1 MARSLI
7 LNKYISIDFLK
18 KIFVMI
24 FIFFCLSTIMNL
36 FEEVNFFKDLEIGVW
51 LPLFISLLI
60 VPNFIYNLFPFII
73 LLSSMWLFLKLI
85 KTDEIIAMKVTGL
98 SNVSIII
105 VPCLIAFF
113 LGIVCVAGVNPITAA
128 LVEKYENIKGSYN
141 QDKEYLAAITSN
153 GIWIKERQDEVTN
166 IIRSSHL
173 SGNYLMNLSIYKF
186 NINHVPISRIE
197 AESANIQ
204 SSLWVL
210 KNVRI
215 FNNDDESRKINNL
228 DSLTYE
234 SIYDIEKIRSLY
246 SNLDTISFWQIQSQI
261 DLLKERGY
269 SIKDMEGKLQ
279 KAISFPF
286 FLASM
291 VLLAG
296 VFTLGKQY
304 RGNNWIYVFLSI
316 FSCVFIYFCND
327 FSVALGKTGKLPV
340 ELSVW
345 MPVIIVFVFS
355 TVGLIHV
362 NQK

>member
-1 MARSLI
+1 MAKSLI
-7 LNKYISIDFLK
+7 LNKYISIDYLK
-18 KIFVMI
+18 IIFSMV

-36 FEEVNFFKDLEIGVW
+36 FEEINFFKDLQIGIW
-51 LPLFISLLI
+51 LPLIISFLI

-98 SNVSIII
+98 SNISIII
-105 VPCLIAFF
+105 IPCLIAFL
-113 LGIVCVAGVNPITAA
+113 LGVVCVAAVNPITAA
-128 LVEKYENIKGSYN
+128 LVEKYENVKGSYN
-141 QDKEYLAAITSN
+141 QEKEYLAAITAN
-153 GIWIKERQDEVTN
+153 GIWVKERQNGITN
-166 IIRSSHL
+166 IIRSSNL
-173 SGNYLMNLSIYKF
+173 NGNYLMNLSIYKF
-186 NINHVPISRIE
+186 NADHVPIARIE
-197 AESANIQ
+197 AETANIKNT
-204 SSLWVL
+204 LWVL
-210 KNVRI
+210 KNVKI
-215 FNNDDESRKINNL
+215 FKEDGENRTTENL
-228 DSLTYE
+228 DSLSYN

-246 SNLDTISFWQIQSQI
+246 SNLDTISFWQINSQI

-286 FLASM
+286 FLVSM

-304 RGNNWIYVFLSI
+304 KGSNWVYIFLSI

-327 FSVALGKTGKLPV
+327 FSLALGKTGKLPV

-355 TVGLIHV
+355 SVGLIHV